1 VLLTGQTGEDEDCDR
16 YGHHSHLHCIKKSSL
31 NITLSF

>member
-1 VLLTGQTGEDEDCDR
+1 MISEG
-16 YGHHSHLHCIKKSSL
+16 YGHHSQLHCIKKSSL